1 MDTPQ
6 QQQHHPEDEERSD
19 KKNEN
24 SSTSIS
30 QPSPGLLTGTAS
42 VAGGGGASQPP
53 PGFRPPAPAGLP
65 PPGLPPTMYGGS
77 QVALGMN
84 PWVNVPPSSA
94 QSTSSSAM
102 LDSASLWDQR
112 SQERPSSVAVN
123 SQQSSFEHLTAHSHL
138 TESTTTGGDKKENP
152 SLKDNPILRETHDVS
167 VAAARD
173 PDSVRQA
180 EGHPRMKL
188 NERYQRQHQ
197 LSLLNT
203 NFISWAD
210 TSNGDHAPYWTSL
223 FVCPMT
229 GEIFRSGEL
238 VNPGHKGIRHNISG
252 FGDSAINWYGGKKNA
267 EAAAAGR
274 AEDCFRF
281 RKVGAPPSMSLT
293 HRFCKE
299 LPYAEKE
306 DAHGPPN
313 LPASMPSEYKQRV
326 LDFQKQAS
334 QKRELVHPTV

>member
-1 MDTPQ
+1 MDTHQ

-24 SSTSIS
+24 SSTSNS
-30 QPSPGLLTGTAS
+30 QPSPGLLTGTTS
-42 VAGGGGASQPP
+42 VAGSSASQPP
-53 PGFRPPAPAGLP
+53 PGFRPPAGLP
-65 PPGLPPTMYGGS
+65 PPGLPPAMYGGT
-77 QVALGMN
+77 QTPLGMN

-94 QSTSSSAM
+94 QSTTSSAM
-102 LDSASLWDQR
+102 VDSFATGQQWDQR
-112 SQERPSSVAVN
+112 SQPRPSSVAVN

-138 TESTTTGGDKKENP
+138 TESTMTGVEKKENP
-152 SLKDNPILRETHDVS
+152 ALKENHAMS

-173 PDSVRQA
+173 PDAVLQA

-281 RKVGAPPSMSLT
+281 RKVGAVPFASLT
-293 HRFCKE
+293 HRFCME
-299 LPYAEKE
+299 LPYAEKGN
-306 DAHGPPN
+306 AGGPPN
-313 LPASMPSEYKQRV
+313 LPANMPSEYKQRV